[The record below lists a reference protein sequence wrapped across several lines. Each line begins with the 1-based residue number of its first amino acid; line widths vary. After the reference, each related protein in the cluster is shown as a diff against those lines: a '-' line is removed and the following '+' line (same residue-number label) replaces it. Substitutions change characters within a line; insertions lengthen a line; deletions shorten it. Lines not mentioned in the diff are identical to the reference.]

1 MTKKYLRNLLILVGI
16 EIISFILYRPEN
28 LEFFFFA
35 WTAIHFII
43 LIYRWPGYGFN
54 MFGIGTSDTDRYQ
67 NLEMSSENN
76 PTVSRGSLF
85 SRINVFDKVL
95 VLLFLTNLIIS
106 LVVY

>member
-1 MTKKYLRNLLILVGI
+1 MTKKYLRNLIILVSI

-35 WTAIHFII
+35 WTSIYFII

-54 MFGIGTSDTDRYQ
+54 LFGIGASDTDRYQ
-67 NLEMSSENN
+67 NLEMSRENN
-76 PTVSRGSLF
+76 STGSRVTLF
-85 SRINVFDKVL
+85 SRINVFDKVM